1 MLKAPNF
8 ELKNMSTIST
18 ENYLKKIFNH
28 NKVFGEKINAVKLA
42 QELSVSNAAISDM
55 AKKLSKHGLISY
67 EKYKGIEL
75 TDKGEQM
82 ALNVIRRH
90 RLWELFL
97 IKVLNMPWSE
107 VHEQA
112 EVLEHHTSEKLI
124 DRIDEFLGYPDFD
137 PHGHPIPR
145 KNGSL
150 PDAQY
155 YISLAEAVEGSS
167 YELMQVD
174 DHEKKLIS
182 YLTKVGF
189 VLNTRFVVIDKL
201 DFDKSYTIK
210 FNDTVL
216 SVSQKISES
225 LYLKEIIEA
234 GEKNG

>member
-1 MLKAPNF
+1 
-8 ELKNMSTIST
+8 MSTIST

-28 NKVFGEKINAVKLA
+28 NKAFGEKINAVKLA
-42 QELSVSNAAISDM
+42 QELAVSNAAISDM
-55 AKKLSKHGLISY
+55 AKKLSKYGLISY

-97 IKVLNMPWSE
+97 IKVLDMPWSE

-124 DRIDEFLGYPDFD
+124 DRIDEFLGFPDFD

-150 PDAQY
+150 PDAQN
-155 YISLAEAVEGSS
+155 YITLAEAVEGSS

-189 VLNTRFVVIDKL
+189 ALNTRFVVIDRL
-201 DFDKSYTIK
+201 DFDKSFTIK

-225 LYLKEIIEA
+225 LYLKEIIGA
-234 GEKNG
+234 GEKND